1 MLKFNYGKDTKLVIG
16 SVLLIT
22 LMVIFSVAVDSW
34 IGKAVPYTQ
43 VEEINVSNCY
53 FLEGNKIILIVE
65 SNGSAPSEIV
75 EVWINNE
82 KQNFISNTTMIR
94 PEKRGELALDYMYS
108 NGTNYNF
115 KILSERGSTYLFTAA
130 AI

>member
-1 MLKFNYGKDTKLVIG
+1 MLKSNYGKDTKLVVG

-22 LMVIFSVAVDSW
+22 LMVIFSVAVDSL

-43 VEEINVSNCY
+43 VEEINVSSCY
-53 FLEGNKIILIVE
+53 FLEGNKIILVVE
-65 SNGSAPSEIV
+65 SNGSTPSEIV

-82 KQNFISNTTMIR
+82 KQNFTSNTTIIR

-115 KILSERGSTYLFTAA
+115 KILSERGSTYIFTAA